1 MAKYNIQ
8 SKLINAE
15 PLLREKAA
23 GEFEGGKYGDQA
35 RMAAKLKIDP
45 RKFRPKGGE
54 SHEDVLQR
62 ALTFIKQVT
71 ERLLPPK
78 S

>member
-23 GEFEGGKYGDQA
+23 GEFEGGKYGD
-35 RMAAKLKIDP
+35 
-45 RKFRPKGGE
+45 
-54 SHEDVLQR
+54 
-62 ALTFIKQVT
+62 
-71 ERLLPPK
+71 
-78 S
+78 